1 MGSLSL
7 QRRDFIDLKAIDDA
21 IIQANTILSREF
33 MGHLNDYPVAL
44 SAENATNGMLP
55 LSFTKISTIAFTKN
69 ENISEKLTNIYNV
82 LMDQSAS
89 LVYVLHCENRQC
101 ELFLGVRDNSN
112 TNINKALLRASSGR
126 ESIQRAFEG
135 NFPGS
140 SLTPLSPQEVAK
152 LQKKI
157 LHGNPTTAND
167 NLDMPNTIVSVSG
180 IPSAKAQHAY
190 IQGIEKLVDAM
201 DGQNFT
207 MIFIADA
214 LTHEKLLHHKRQFE
228 NLYTSLSPFAS
239 TDLSLSQ
246 NNSSGIAYGVADSIS
261 NNISRNTSKSI
272 GHSEGSSE
280 GKNETRNIISS
291 FLVKVVGGRA
301 SSSKTTNSTENIN
314 QTAGET
320 FGESTSK
327 QISTNLNESQG
338 ESNTIQLRFQ
348 DKTVQNLLNLIDSQ
362 LERVELCEDLGA
374 WNGAAYFIS
383 QDQKTAVRA
392 AQTYK
397 SLMRGEK
404 SSVEPAYVNI
414 WKQNDKYIDNVI
426 QSVIKFEHPEF
437 AISLKNFS
445 DQSNISSLVSASNIM
460 TGKELALAIGM
471 PAAPIPGVAVTD
483 FVPFS
488 REVIYNSLNR
498 EQNAEDVL
506 HLGNIFHMGKEYPAD
521 VDLDINALTGHTFIT
536 GAPGSGKSTTVYRLI
551 SEIAK
556 RKIKNKDENIKF
568 LIIEPAKGEYKTV
581 FGGRNDVK
589 VFSTD
594 KNEATMLAFNPFE
607 VPKNIPVEVHINR
620 LVGIFNTCWSMYAS
634 MPSILKRAIHRCYEE
649 RGWIIAESICYEN
662 DPFPTFLDLL
672 EVLPEIIA
680 ESEYSDEVK
689 GNYTGALVERTK
701 DLTVG
706 IEASIFLSN
715 KISDEEIFG
724 QNCIIDLSQ
733 GLSQETRSLVMGF
746 LIMKMDE
753 YYKSQKRG
761 MNLPLSHI
769 TVLEEAHNLL
779 RKTSFAQSSEGSNIQ
794 GESVRMLTDAIK
806 EMRSAGEG
814 FLIVDQCPT
823 ALDESVIACTSTK
836 IIHRLPN
843 VMDYEI
849 VGKSIGLSNEQ
860 LPEISN
866 LKTGV
871 AVVYQGDWVKSV
883 LCKVPLFP
891 LSEYKTF
898 KQTPIQNDIPLHRT
912 LRGQLIHLLLF
923 ARTGRKLSQLS
934 LISKNI
940 AELIQ
945 YLPVIAP
952 AHKDELKVDLQSL
965 EKKKILSIWNNDE
978 KIMQVISQML
988 PCHEILAVRK
998 KAGVSSTLK
1007 TMAVLLR
1014 RHVDFNNDYE
1024 IEKLTLTGLLGINTK
1039 KDKTLFPY
1047 WKFISQHS
1055 DQV

>member
-7 QRRDFIDLKAIDDA
+7 QRQDFVDLKAIDDA

-33 MGHLNDYPVAL
+33 MGHLHDYPVAL
-44 SAENATNGMLP
+44 SGENDINKILP
-55 LSFTKISTIAFTKN
+55 LSFSKISTIAYAKN

-89 LVYVLHCENRQC
+89 LVYVLHCENRKC

-112 TNINKALLRASSGR
+112 VNINKALLRANSGR

-140 SLTPLSPQEVAK
+140 SLTPLSLQEVGN

-157 LHGNPTTAND
+157 LHGNPTTTNK
-167 NLDMPNTIVSVSG
+167 NLDIPNTIVSVSG
-180 IPSAKAQHAY
+180 IPGTKSQNSY

-201 DGQNFT
+201 DGQNFS

-261 NNISRNTSKSI
+261 NNISLNTSKSI
-272 GHSEGSSE
+272 GHSEGASE

-291 FLVKVVGGRA
+291 FFVKFFGGRA
-301 SSSKTTNSTENIN
+301 SSSKTTNITENIN
-314 QTAGET
+314 QTEGET
-320 FGESTSK
+320 LGESTSK
-327 QISTNLNESQG
+327 QISANLNESRG

-348 DKTVQNLLNLIDSQ
+348 DKTVQNLLDIIDFQ
-362 LERVELCEDLGA
+362 LDRVDLCEDLGA

-383 QDQKTAVRA
+383 QDQKTALRA

-404 SSVEPAYVNI
+404 SSIEPAYVNI
-414 WKQNDKYIDNVI
+414 WKQDNKYIDNVI
-426 QSVIKFEHPEF
+426 QSVIKFKHPEF
-437 AISLKNFS
+437 SISLKDFS
-445 DQSNISSLVSASNIM
+445 NQSEITSFVSASNIL
-460 TGKELALAIGM
+460 TGKELALAIGL
-471 PAAPIPGVAVTD
+471 PVSPITGVAVTD

-488 REVIYNSLNR
+488 REVICNSFNN
-498 EQNAEDVL
+498 EQKTKDL
-506 HLGNIFHMGKEYPAD
+506 LLLGNIFHMGKEYPTD
-521 VDLDINALTGHTFIT
+521 VSLDINALTGHTFIT

-551 SEIAK
+551 SEISK
-556 RKIKNKDENIKF
+556 RKIRGKEENIKF

-581 FGGRNDVK
+581 FGGRKDVK

-607 VPKNIPVEVHINR
+607 VPKNIPIEVHINR

-649 RGWIIAESICYEN
+649 RGWIITESICYEN
-662 DPFPTFLDLL
+662 DPYPTFLDLL
-672 EVLPEIIA
+672 EVLPEIIG

-689 GNYTGALVERTK
+689 GNYTGALLERTK

-706 IEASIFLSN
+706 IEASIFLSRN
-715 KISDEEIFG
+715 ISDQEIFG

-733 GLSQETRSLVMGF
+733 GLSSETRSLVMGF

-779 RKTSFAQSSEGSNIQ
+779 RKTSYAQSSEGANIQ

-814 FLIVDQCPT
+814 FLIIDQCPT

-849 VGKSIGLSNEQ
+849 VGKSMGLSNEQ

-871 AVVYQGDWVKSV
+871 AVVCQGDWVKPV

-891 LSEYKTF
+891 LNEYKTYEP
-898 KQTPIQNDIPLHRT
+898 TPIHNDIHLHRV
-912 LRGQLIHLLLF
+912 LRGQLIQLLLF

-934 LISKNI
+934 ITSKKV

-952 AHKDELKVDLQSL
+952 AHKEELEVDLQHFVT
-965 EKKKILSIWNNDE
+965 KQILSIWNSDE

-988 PCHEILAVRK
+988 PCYEILAVRK
-998 KAGVSSTLK
+998 KAGVSSTLN
-1007 TMAVLLR
+1007 TMAILLR
-1014 RHVDFNNDYE
+1014 RYVDFDNDYD
-1024 IEKLTLTGLLGINTK
+1024 IEKLTLTGLLGFYVRN
-1039 KDKTLFPY
+1039 DKSLLPY
-1047 WKFISQHS
+1047 LQFISQNGKR
-1055 DQV
+1055 